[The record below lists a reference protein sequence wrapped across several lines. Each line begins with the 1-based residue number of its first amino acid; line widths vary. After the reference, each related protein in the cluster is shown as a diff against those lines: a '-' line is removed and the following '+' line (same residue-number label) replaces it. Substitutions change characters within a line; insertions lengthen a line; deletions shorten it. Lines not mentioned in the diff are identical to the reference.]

1 LRNRLLA
8 ILGVGGC
15 GLALAV
21 AGADSVTKGSEN
33 DGPITI
39 EGRAFPSRSA
49 FAAAGLRCGV
59 VEPSDQVK
67 LQIERALGQ
76 FRAQNANRG
85 GSGER
90 GSGSVTVSVWFHV
103 IRNTSNQGDV
113 SDSQI
118 SQQIQVLNDAFA
130 GQDGPAPGQ
139 LDSAQGTSNTPF
151 RFVLVGT
158 TRTTNNS
165 WFTAGSGSTAERQM
179 KQSLRV
185 GGAATLNIYST
196 NPGGGLLGW
205 ATFPSSYNSNP
216 SYDGVVVLYSSLPGG
231 SAVPYNL
238 GDTATHEVGHWLG
251 LYHTFQG
258 GCSKKNDQVSD
269 TPAERSPYFGTP
281 PPYSDTCSGRQY
293 PGRDPLENFMDYT
306 DDEAMFQFTAGQS
319 VRMDDLSLQYRGL

>member
-1 LRNRLLA
+1 VSR
-8 ILGVGGC
+8 
-15 GLALAV
+15 GL
-21 AGADSVTKGSEN
+21 EN

-39 EGRAFPSRSA
+39 EGRPFPSRA
-49 FAAAGLRCGV
+49 AIAAAGLRCGV
-59 VEPSDQVK
+59 QEPADAVK
-67 LQIERALGQ
+67 LQIERALSMYRG
-76 FRAQNANRG
+76 QNANRG
-85 GSGER
+85 GGGDRSP
-90 GSGSVTVSVWFHV
+90 GSVNVNVWFHV
-103 IRNTSNQGDV
+103 ITSTSGQGNV

-118 SQQIQVLNDAFA
+118 NQQIAVLNDGFA

-139 LDSAQGTSNTPF
+139 MSSAQATDNTPF
-151 RFVLVGT
+151 RFTLAGT
-158 TRTTNNS
+158 TRTANNT

-179 KQSLRV
+179 KQALRV
-185 GGAATLNIYST
+185 GGAATLNVYST

-258 GCSKKNDQVSD
+258 GCQKNNDYISD
-269 TPAERSPYFGTP
+269 TPAEKSPYFGAP
-281 PPYSDTCSGRQY
+281 PPYPDTCTRRQY
-293 PGRDPLENFMDYT
+293 PGRDPIENFMDYT

-319 VRMDDLSLQYRGL
+319 ARMDSLSLQYRGL